1 MWALYASYTWTAQ
14 PGGSTLQVARFYV
27 PALGAISLLGA
38 WLVTRLPRRET
49 LPAVSALACA
59 AVVAAMFG
67 IGVASF
73 HQMVGSPFGG
83 ARIIRACPGPAAH
96 PRSQVRCRVPAAGPG
111 GRPIPARALS
121 GT

>member
-1 MWALYASYTWTAQ
+1 V
-14 PGGSTLQVARFYV
+14 GSGLAAPRH
-27 PALGAISLLGA
+27 AERAGA

-59 AVVAAMFG
+59 AVVAVMFG

-83 ARIIRACPGPAAH
+83 ARIIRACPGPARIRTA
-96 PRSQVRCRVPAAGPG
+96 RCIARASRPGAAAGPPS
-111 GRPIPARALS
+111 GRPAAHLLAARPPRVSA
-121 GT
+121 T

>member
-1 MWALYASYTWTAQ
+1 M
-14 PGGSTLQVARFYV
+14 
-27 PALGAISLLGA
+27 PALGAIALLGA

-59 AVVAAMFG
+59 AVVAVMFG

-83 ARIIRACPGPAAH
+83 ARIRACPGPAAH
-96 PRSQVRCRVPAAGPG
+96 PHGQVHCQGVTARRRGGPA
-111 GRPIPARALS
+111 
-121 GT
+121 